1 MKLVPLV
8 VIRLVDVIF
17 RALELVLLAHII
29 LSWVHMLAPSAT
41 SNTFVIQ
48 ISKIVESIIG
58 PLLRPLRQIV
68 PTVNLG
74 GMGLDLSVIVLFVVI
89 QVARQ
94 LIVGLL
100 INL

>member
-1 MKLVPLV
+1 
-8 VIRLVDVIF
+8 
-17 RALELVLLAHII
+17 
-29 LSWVHMLAPSAT
+29 MLAPSAT